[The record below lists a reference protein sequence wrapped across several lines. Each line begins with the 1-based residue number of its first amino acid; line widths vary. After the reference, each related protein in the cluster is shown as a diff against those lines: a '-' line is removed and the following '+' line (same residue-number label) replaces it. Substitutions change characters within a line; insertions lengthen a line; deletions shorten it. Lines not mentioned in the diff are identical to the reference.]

1 MTTYKTIADLPV
13 ASEANGADRLEILQG
28 TTSKQISFDLLLGG
42 GTFLPLTGGT
52 LVGPLAGTTAAF
64 SGEVTA
70 ATPAPA
76 DNDTT
81 VATTAWVTAKGYQTV
96 TGGGAA
102 YAPISHTHSAS
113 QVTDF
118 AEATDDRVAS
128 LLVAGSNVTLNYN
141 DVANTLTINST
152 AAGGS
157 GTVTAVSV
165 VDANGITGTVATAT
179 TTPAITLGTNV
190 AGMVKGNGVALSAA
204 TVGVDYAAG
213 SHTHTAAAVTDFA
226 EAVDDRVAALV
237 VGGTNIS
244 ATYNDAAGTLTIAA
258 AAYPTAL
265 PPSGTASGDLAGTYP
280 SPTVKASVGLTG
292 TPTAPTPGAVTGTE
306 IVNAAWVLG
315 KGYTSSAG
323 TVTSVAVAS
332 ANGFAGTVATPTAAA
347 SITLSTTVNG
357 LLKGNATAISAATAG
372 TDYMTPGNVSAA
384 YQPLDADLTA
394 LAGLNAT
401 AGLVEQT
408 AAAAFTKRLI
418 GVANTTDIPT
428 RANADARYAPISIT
442 GTVTSAS
449 VVSANGLAGTVAT
462 AGTTPAITLS
472 TTVTGM
478 VKGNGTTLSAAV
490 AGTDYTTPA
499 NVTASLGSY
508 LPLAG
513 GTLTGIVTGTRHG
526 LGTAPLVNTRL
537 MIMGQTTSA
546 DYLIYAID
554 SASAGKFSLQ
564 DNGNAFFA
572 GTMGALTYSN
582 QADANNY
589 AFVAARYSPGYGRAV
604 MNTAGAYG
612 LDWQVNGVNAM
623 RLDPTVINFYQPVE
637 AAGSVSQTAG
647 ATFYLGTTAGTNTI
661 TVTATPAY
669 TAYTAGAMYNF
680 KAGGTNTGAATIA
693 INGMAAKAIVK
704 RASTALVANDILT
717 GGMYQL
723 IYDGTS
729 MHLMNPAVP

>member
-1 MTTYKTIADLPV
+1 M
-13 ASEANGADRLEILQG
+13 
-28 TTSKQISFDLLLGG
+28 
-42 GTFLPLTGGT
+42 
-52 LVGPLAGTTAAF
+52 
-64 SGEVTA
+64 
-70 ATPAPA
+70 
-76 DNDTT
+76 
-81 VATTAWVTAKGYQTV
+81 
-96 TGGGAA
+96 
-102 YAPISHTHSAS
+102 
-113 QVTDF
+113 
-118 AEATDDRVAS
+118 
-128 LLVAGSNVTLNYN
+128 
-141 DVANTLTINST
+141 
-152 AAGGS
+152 
-157 GTVTAVSV
+157 
-165 VDANGITGTVATAT
+165 
-179 TTPAITLGTNV
+179 
-190 AGMVKGNGVALSAA
+190 
-204 TVGVDYAAG
+204 
-213 SHTHTAAAVTDFA
+213 
-226 EAVDDRVAALV
+226 
-237 VGGTNIS
+237 
-244 ATYNDAAGTLTIAA
+244 
-258 AAYPTAL
+258 
-265 PPSGTASGDLAGTYP
+265 
-280 SPTVKASVGLTG
+280 
-292 TPTAPTPGAVTGTE
+292 
-306 IVNAAWVLG
+306 
-315 KGYTSSAG
+315 
-323 TVTSVAVAS
+323 
-332 ANGFAGTVATPTAAA
+332 
-347 SITLSTTVNG
+347 
-357 LLKGNATAISAATAG
+357 SAATAG

-513 GTLTGIVTGTRHG
+513 GTLSGTLSGTTALFNVGAGTGPALNAVANNNETYTLQVVNTGPSGPHIFIRTS
-526 LGTAPLVNTRL
+526 GTAFQILNHAYSAPIIDISDGGTVAAASFINTPD
-537 MIMGQTTSA
+537 TS
-546 DYLIYAID
+546 
-554 SASAGKFSLQ
+554 
-564 DNGNAFFA
+564 
-572 GTMGALTYSN
+572 
-582 QADANNY
+582 NY
-589 AFVAARYSPGYGRAV
+589 AFIATRYSAGYGRAV
-604 MNTAGAYG
+604 MNTGGAYG
-612 LDWQVNGVNAM
+612 LDWQVNGANVV
-623 RLDPTVINFYQPVE
+623 RFDPTIINFYQPVE

>member
-1 MTTYKTIADLPV
+1 MTVSSPWRIRKPRQQTNLVALLQARRAAARTVGVPPAAPPPPVILP
-13 ASEANGADRLEILQG
+13 APRL
-28 TTSKQISFDLLLGG
+28 
-42 GTFLPLTGGT
+42 
-52 LVGPLAGTTAAF
+52 LAP
-64 SGEVTA
+64 
-70 ATPAPA
+70 TPAPQIVPLSSLKDFTGSGNRIMDVRDIVA
-76 DNDTT
+76 FPETNDTL
-81 VATTAWVTAKGYQTV
+81 ATRDGS
-96 TGGGAA
+96 
-102 YAPISHTHSAS
+102 PISALRFVDSEGTPVLMGGPGTPGPPGEPGPPGPAS
-113 QVTDF
+113 TVPGPPGPKGDTGDTGPTGSQGIQGIQGIQGVPGTPGATGSTGPAGPGVPVGGTANQVL
-118 AEATDDRVAS
+118 S
-128 LLVAGSNVTLNYN
+128 K
-141 DVANTLTINST
+141 INST
-152 AAGGS
+152 DFNTQWTTPS
-157 GTVTAVSV
+157 
-165 VDANGITGTVATAT
+165 TAT
-179 TTPAITLGTNV
+179 
-190 AGMVKGNGVALSAA
+190 
-204 TVGVDYAAG
+204 
-213 SHTHTAAAVTDFA
+213 
-226 EAVDDRVAALV
+226 
-237 VGGTNIS
+237 
-244 ATYNDAAGTLTIAA
+244 
-258 AAYPTAL
+258 
-265 PPSGTASGDLAGTYP
+265 
-280 SPTVKASVGLTG
+280 
-292 TPTAPTPGAVTGTE
+292 
-306 IVNAAWVLG
+306 
-315 KGYTSSAG
+315 G

-347 SITLSTTVNG
+347 SITLSTTVSG

-372 TDYMTPGNVSAA
+372 TDYMTPGNVSAG

-526 LGTAPLVNTRL
+526 LGTAPLANTRL

-572 GTMGALTYSN
+572 GTMGALSYSN
-582 QADANNY
+582 QADASNY

-604 MNTAGAYG
+604 MNTGGAYG

-723 IYDGTS
+723 VYDGTS